1 MYYGI
6 ILLYKIDYE
15 LLCCFKGI
23 YMKIEEYMYLLIIR
37 KIIYMFLYYENIIN
51 ILVMLFLCFKK
62 LLVFFF
68 LGNF

>member
-1 MYYGI
+1 M
-6 ILLYKIDYE
+6 YKIDW
-15 LLCCFKGI
+15 KKN
-23 YMKIEEYMYLLIIR
+23 MKIEEYMYLLIIR

>member
-1 MYYGI
+1 
-6 ILLYKIDYE
+6 
-15 LLCCFKGI
+15 
-23 YMKIEEYMYLLIIR
+23 MYLLIIR

-68 LGNF
+68 LGKFLRYMYIIVGEIDFIYNYL